1 MFARW
6 TRTETTDLG
15 KPMSQSLPKISIV
28 TPSFNQAAFIEEALL
43 SVKRQRYPFV
53 EHIVL
58 DGASTDG
65 TIEILQRY
73 VGRSGW
79 EHLHWISER
88 DRGQSDAMNRGF
100 KMVTGEIVGWL
111 NSDDRYRPGCFA
123 AVARAF
129 GEQKETDV
137 LYGDYTWMDEKGRMK
152 RIRREIEFDRFI
164 LSYHRVLYIATVS
177 TFFRRRLFDEG
188 NWLNIGFECA
198 MDYEYFLRLA
208 SKGYHFRHI
217 PSILAD
223 FRWHPRSKSTALP
236 HKQTAEH
243 NAIAVMY
250 SPILQKIRGTL
261 IQKLTLAGLRAAAA
275 GLRYSQKLLRGYYF
289 EQFGP
294 PYLPVSPPLL
304 KKRP

>member
-6 TRTETTDLG
+6 TRTETTDLA

-88 DRGQSDAMNRGF
+88 
-100 KMVTGEIVGWL
+100 
-111 NSDDRYRPGCFA
+111 
-123 AVARAF
+123 
-129 GEQKETDV
+129 
-137 LYGDYTWMDEKGRMK
+137 MDEKGRMK

-261 IQKLTLAGLRAAAA
+261 IQNLTLAGLRAAAA